1 MIFFEIRIS
10 VILVE
15 FNKYVILIFIILII
29 RYVDIYVWCK
39 VWKKGYIKVYVLIW
53 LIGKVVIIF
62 YIDLIGCM

>member
-29 RYVDIYVWCK
+29 GYVDICVWCK
-39 VWKKGYIKVYVLIW
+39 VWKKGFI
-53 LIGKVVIIF
+53 
-62 YIDLIGCM
+62 